1 MILVKFVFWSFCFF
15 PETEAGPIWRS
26 AFRSLW
32 FRDVG
37 SLRRKFG
44 SVNPSSLRFDAMKN
58 QLRVEG

>member
-1 MILVKFVFWSFCFF
+1 LFSGRFVFS
-15 PETEAGPIWRS
+15 ETEAGPIRRS

-32 FRDVG
+32 FRYAA

-44 SVNPSSLRFDAMKN
+44 SVNPSSLRFDAMKK